1 MLCKYNKNDHFVSD
15 KNAKLDDCESLRK
28 TSSKKKE
35 EKDVKTIPPQP
46 NVAKCR
52 ANARIEVERWVRRA
66 LDKGVGGLREEF
78 LSLKRYIPEG
88 MTTNAFQGTFE
99 AGKSRYK
106 DVPCQDKYR
115 VILRWPGIA
124 EDYIHANYVA
134 TPIHKNVSFGPMPNS
149 VIDFWHMVVQEESD
163 CIVMLTNTIEKGLN
177 KCEQYWPNDAGQ
189 TASFGD
195 ITISNTAVRAL
206 APDETTIRVCLL
218 KVQWKENGREKL
230 VKYVIISSFIK
241 HSWDKKPI
249 VVHCSAGIGRTGAI
263 VAIEY
268 ILEKLQQGI
277 PCESMDQILKELRN
291 QRPYTI
297 QNDMQYLYVHR
308 VMLFYFIDK
317 YKVFADNDD
326 VMAKYKQ
333 FVADYDKI
341 IQYCKRMKPEETL
354 VEVRSDSDVQID
366 RLTLVY

>member
-1 MLCKYNKNDHFVSD
+1 MKRKGSSR
-15 KNAKLDDCESLRK
+15 KKSELDTK
-28 TSSKKKE
+28 SSPK
-35 EKDVKTIPPQP
+35 QS
-46 NVAKCR
+46 NVAKCQ
-52 ANARIEVERWVRRA
+52 ANARTEVERWVRRA

-106 DVPCQDKYR
+106 DVPCQDKFR
-115 VILRWPGIA
+115 VVLRWPGVTD
-124 EDYIHANYVA
+124 DYIHANYVA
-134 TPIHKNVSFGPMPNS
+134 TPINEKRFICTQGPMPNS

-163 CIVMLTNTIEKGLN
+163 SIVMLTNTIEKGLN

-189 TASFGD
+189 KSSFGD
-195 ITISNTAVRAL
+195 ITISNMAVRAL
-206 APDETTIRVCLL
+206 APDETNVRVCHL
-218 KVQWKENGREKL
+218 KVQWKESGREKSREIRHYQWINWPDRGVPPCRL
-230 VKYVIISSFIK
+230 TSMVLLSNIRGT
-241 HSWDKKPI
+241 KKPI

-277 PCESMDQILKELRN
+277 PCESMDKILKELRN
-291 QRPYTI
+291 QRPFTI
-297 QNDMQYLYVHR
+297 QNDLQYLYVHR

-317 YKVFADNDD
+317 YKIFADNDE

-341 IQYCKRMKPEETL
+341 TK
-354 VEVRSDSDVQID
+354 
-366 RLTLVY
+366 